1 MLHIP
6 IIRSILLKK
15 DILQK
20 LNGQKM
26 TTIFQKLTIVLS
38 LFVTISLYSGDK
50 ITLGLTGVTLKEDI
64 VTLMNL
70 KNYLATH
77 ANIEVNLKFAK
88 SYSIM
93 ESFIINES
101 VDVAYVCGSTYVN
114 LNKLNKVELL
124 AIPTT
129 HHQTS
134 YSSLIVTKNNTPYQG
149 LFDLKNKTFAMSDP
163 DSNSGSLVPLY
174 EIMKKGYNKDSF
186 FQKVVYTYD
195 HGESIQAVLSGF
207 VDAASIDSMIYQA
220 YMNKNPQDKEHLK
233 VIDQFDDYP
242 IPPFIIRKN
251 MDNAVKIRL
260 QNALLD
266 MHKESFG
273 KEILNAMAID
283 AFVKPHAIS
292 YDKIDAI
299 KQFIINYKSNHV
311 N

>member
-1 MLHIP
+1 MEIN
-6 IIRSILLKK
+6 IRQRI
-15 DILQK
+15 
-20 LNGQKM
+20 NGQKLTM
-26 TTIFQKLTIVLS
+26 IFQKLTMLLS
-38 LFVTISLYSGDK
+38 LFVTLSLYSNDK

-70 KNYLATH
+70 KNYLSTQ
-77 ANIEVNLKFAK
+77 ANIDVNLKFAK

-101 VDVAYVCGSTYVN
+101 VDIAYVCGSTYVN
-114 LNKLNKVELL
+114 LSKLNKVDLL
-124 AIPTT
+124 AIPTNN
-129 HHQTS
+129 HQTS
-134 YSSLIVTKNNTPYQG
+134 YSSLIIAKENSSFQG

-174 EIMKKGYNKDSF
+174 EIMKKGYSKDSF

-220 YMNKNPQDKEHLK
+220 YITKNPEVKTHLK

-251 MDNAVKIRL
+251 MNNSVKIRL
-260 QNALLD
+260 QNALLN
-266 MHKESFG
+266 MHNDRFG
-273 KEILNAMAID
+273 KEILHAMAID
-283 AFVKPHAIS
+283 NFIKPNTIS
-292 YDKIDAI
+292 YDKIDTI
-299 KQFIINYKSNHV
+299 KQFIINYKSNDV
-311 N
+311 K